1 MTCWY
6 DQDMTNLFSDYP
18 KTTERSKYRLFH
30 KSTARSSRSSLDCS
44 LWASE
49 SYFPNFVFGRSVRI
63 LSGSS
68 DMDTRRES
76 MPFHGSRLPDWAISD
91 LCSLTGPFQLY
102 AQNQWQSW
110 LSKNR
115 VLTDQNFRYGCELLD
130 ASTPYR
136 YRTLQLLRSS
146 LNSIFDHLAIE
157 RSTPYFQF
165 IKI

>member
-6 DQDMTNLFSDYP
+6 HQNITNLFSDDP
-18 KTTERSKYRLFH
+18 KTTEGSKYGLFQ
-30 KSTARSSRSSLDCS
+30 KSTASSSRSSLDCS
-44 LWASE
+44 PWTAKR
-49 SYFPNFVFGRSVRI
+49 YFSNFVFGWNHRI
-63 LSGSS
+63 LPGSS
-68 DMDTRRES
+68 DMDTKRES
-76 MPFHGSRLPDWAISD
+76 IAFRGLRLPDWAISD

-102 AQNQWQSW
+102 AQNHWQSW

-157 RSTPYFQF
+157 RSTP
-165 IKI
+165 